1 MRTALWRT
9 VLAIGIVLLAAG
21 NEWYLAAMYG
31 EDEVQCGVGAFPVQ
45 LPHVTEASGLA
56 PSRRHPDMF
65 WTFNDS
71 GDPTLY
77 GINANGDLRAHV
89 QVPGMNTG
97 DWEDVSTGSCKAGL
111 ASAPASDSQACL
123 YLADIGDNQGTRTSI
138 RIFRFPE
145 PRQRD
150 HVADQPVRFE
160 GKYAD
165 GPHDAEAAFVLPD
178 GQLFVITKEKFA
190 GVYKF

>member
-31 EDEVQCGVGAFPVQ
+31 EDEVQCGVGASPVQ

-56 PSRRHPDMF
+56 PSRRHPDLF

-71 GDPTLY
+71 EDPTLY
-77 GINANGDLRAHV
+77 GINTNGDLRAHV
-89 QVPGMNTG
+89 QVPGMSSG
-97 DWEDVSTGSCKAGL
+97 DWEDISVGSCGL
-111 ASAPASDSQACL
+111 QPCV
-123 YLADIGDNQGTRTSI
+123 YLADIGDNKASRASI

-150 HVADQPVRFE
+150 HVAE
-160 GKYAD
+160 
-165 GPHDAEAAFVLPD
+165 
-178 GQLFVITKEKFA
+178 
-190 GVYKF
+190 